1 MRYQPLWDALCL
13 YLFGCLAESKR
24 FSLREDVGQEHV
36 VMPAELRQ
44 CVTEGDKITRNKA
57 RALVDQLIERMLPV
71 RSRFTPIDR
80 PGIVVD
86 LFAIQSD
93 VLAVTLH
100 RQLLEISR
108 KSFQVLLVGK
118 DSDCLRIEEIRVPE
132 CE

>member
-1 MRYQPLWDALCL
+1 MRHQPLRRTFRP
-13 YLFGCLAESKR
+13 YLFCCLAESER
-24 FSLREDVGQEHV
+24 FSLREDIGQEHV
-36 VMPAELRQ
+36 VMPAEWRK

-71 RSRFTPIDR
+71 RAGFTPIDR

-100 RQLLEISR
+100 R
-108 KSFQVLLVGK
+108 
-118 DSDCLRIEEIRVPE
+118 
-132 CE
+132 